1 MLNQV
6 VIFSYL
12 DYHKG
17 VWFDWKVGDE
27 DTRKLI
33 PLQNIK
39 EKHPS
44 STKGNGKTQAK
55 DGNKKRYLAL
65 QWWT

>member
-1 MLNQV
+1 V
-6 VIFSYL
+6 F
-12 DYHKG
+12 
-17 VWFDWKVGDE
+17 WFDWKVGDE
-27 DTRKLI
+27 DRRKLI

>member
-12 DYHKG
+12 DYYKG

-27 DTRKLI
+27 DRRKLI

-39 EKHPS
+39 EKILQ
-44 STKGNGKTQAK
+44 TQ
-55 DGNKKRYLAL
+55 NE
-65 QWWT
+65 TE